1 MTLQQQAYR
10 LIDSLPDDSVQ
21 VVIQVM
27 QRMLPEERQPKKT
40 VADERISPKMKAY
53 LRMKELRR
61 ETALYDISQGQRDS
75 ALEEKF
81 GSFA

>member
-27 QRMLPEERQPKKT
+27 QRMLPGKGT
-40 VADERISPKMKAY
+40 V
-53 LRMKELRR
+53 
-61 ETALYDISQGQRDS
+61 
-75 ALEEKF
+75 F
-81 GSFA
+81 